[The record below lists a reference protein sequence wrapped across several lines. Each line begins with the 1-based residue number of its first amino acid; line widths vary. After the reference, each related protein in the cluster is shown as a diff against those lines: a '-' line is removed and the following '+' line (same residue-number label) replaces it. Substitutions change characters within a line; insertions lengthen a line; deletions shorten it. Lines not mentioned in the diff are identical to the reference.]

1 MQVICISFLACQPV
15 PGKNLD
21 ILAFPPARIHV
32 AFPQPPSPIVIH
44 PTAVVSPKA
53 ELGAGVEIGPYCV
66 IGDEVRLGARNRL
79 HAHLVME
86 GPITIGEDN
95 EFHPFS
101 SIGARSQDLK
111 YAGEPTHAHI
121 GDRNTFRE
129 FVTVHRGTTPEIPTR
144 IGSDNNFLAYAH
156 VAHDSVVGNHCI
168 LSNAATL
175 GGHVTVGDHVILSG
189 LAGVH
194 QFCRVG
200 AHSMIGGCAKIVQD
214 VPPYTIADGHPA
226 QLRGLNLIGFQRRGF
241 TEEDIR
247 ALKTAYKTLFLK
259 KEANLASQ
267 IEVLKSLE
275 VAENEKVLQML
286 DFLQSS
292 QRGVVR

>member
-1 MQVICISFLACQPV
+1 M
-15 PGKNLD
+15 
-21 ILAFPPARIHV
+21 
-32 AFPQPPSPIVIH
+32 IH

-53 ELGAGVEIGPYCV
+53 ELGPGVKIGPYCV
-66 IGDEVRLGARNRL
+66 IGDEVRIGARSHL

-95 EFHPFS
+95 EFYPFS

-111 YAGEPTHAHI
+111 YAGEPTHARI

-129 FVTVHRGTTPEIPTR
+129 FVTVHRATTAEMPTC

-156 VAHDSVVGNHCI
+156 VAHDTVVGNHCI

-175 GGHVTVGDHVILSG
+175 AGHVTVEDHVILSG
-189 LAGVH
+189 FAGVH
-194 QFCRVG
+194 QFCQVG

-226 QLRGLNLIGFQRRGF
+226 RLRGLNLVGLERRDF
-241 TEEDIR
+241 SKEDIR

-267 IEVLKSLE
+267 IEVLKTSE
-275 VAENEKVLQML
+275 VAQNEKVLQIL

>member
-1 MQVICISFLACQPV
+1 M
-15 PGKNLD
+15 
-21 ILAFPPARIHV
+21 
-32 AFPQPPSPIVIH
+32 IH

-53 ELGAGVEIGPYCV
+53 ELGTGVKIGPYCV
-66 IGDEVRLGARNRL
+66 IGDEVRIGDRSHL

-95 EFHPFS
+95 EFYPFA

-111 YAGEPTHAHI
+111 YAGEPTHARI

-129 FVTVHRGTTPEIPTR
+129 FVTVHRGTTPEMSTC

-156 VAHDSVVGNHCI
+156 VAHDTVVGNHCI

-175 GGHVTVGDHVILSG
+175 AGHVTVEDHVILSG
-189 LAGVH
+189 FAGVH

-226 QLRGLNLIGFQRRGF
+226 RLRGLNLVGLERRDF
-241 TEEDIR
+241 AKEDIR

-259 KEANLASQ
+259 KEANLTSQ
-267 IEVLKSLE
+267 IELLQTSE
-275 VAENEKVLQML
+275 IAQNEKVLQIL

-292 QRGVVR
+292 QRGIVR

>member
-1 MQVICISFLACQPV
+1 M
-15 PGKNLD
+15 
-21 ILAFPPARIHV
+21 
-32 AFPQPPSPIVIH
+32 IH

-53 ELGAGVEIGPYCV
+53 ELGTDVKIGPYCV
-66 IGDEVRLGARNRL
+66 IGDEVRIGARSHL

-95 EFHPFS
+95 EFYPFS

-111 YAGEPTHAHI
+111 YAGEPTHARI

-129 FVTVHRGTTPEIPTR
+129 FVTVHRATTAEMSTC

-156 VAHDSVVGNHCI
+156 VAHDTVVGNHCI

-175 GGHVTVGDHVILSG
+175 AGHVTVEDHVILSG
-189 LAGVH
+189 FAGVH

-226 QLRGLNLIGFQRRGF
+226 RLRGLNLVGLERRDF
-241 TEEDIR
+241 AKEDIR

-267 IEVLKSLE
+267 IEVLKTSE
-275 VAENEKVLQML
+275 IAQNEKVLQIL